1 MITYCQILNLP
12 QIQIFYIF
20 ATQCHRSFIFQT
32 LKFVGLSL
40 KSERSFPS
48 CSKIIEIIKFEI
60 VVKNSISLQYLL
72 ENSYTINISDLE
84 IRVG

>member
-40 KSERSFPS
+40 KSERSLPS

-60 VVKNSISLQYLL
+60 VVSSISLQYLL